1 MYLDQITQ
9 TNIEAEGDLM
19 ISNISTA
26 RENPL
31 SQMKQRRLGDRACMA
46 HSIALLA
53 VVAGGLVGFGSS
65 PWRALASPAVPWS
78 VARTSSADAGTVGA
92 DLVLDQWDDT
102 RHHPRH
108 GHTPKRVKLAATTI
122 TAGPTTPSS
131 TSSPSLGQQTAAVMS
146 QLTTA
151 QSKLTAQLNTLM
163 AGNLITP
170 DRASVAQKLF
180 NEYKNIVLRRL
191 AVFQQQE
198 RISGSMATFTYTFQ
212 P

>member
-1 MYLDQITQ
+1 
-9 TNIEAEGDLM
+9 
-19 ISNISTA
+19 
-26 RENPL
+26 
-31 SQMKQRRLGDRACMA
+31 
-46 HSIALLA
+46 
-53 VVAGGLVGFGSS
+53 
-65 PWRALASPAVPWS
+65 
-78 VARTSSADAGTVGA
+78 
-92 DLVLDQWDDT
+92 
-102 RHHPRH
+102 
-108 GHTPKRVKLAATTI
+108 
-122 TAGPTTPSS
+122 
-131 TSSPSLGQQTAAVMS
+131 MS